1 MSEQWQSQSAN
12 PAARVEKV
20 KEDLTGRDRLVSN
33 VIFSWVGHFVFI
45 VAGFILPRM
54 IDRRL
59 GQELLGVW
67 DFAWSIVSYFNLVEL
82 GVGGSVNR
90 YVAKYRIVGDI
101 GGVNR
106 TVSSASFILGVTG
119 ILIFGITIIVSL
131 LLPQLFGTRLGEN
144 VNEAQGVILFL
155 GASVAVQIALGV
167 FGGILMGCHRWKLQ
181 NLVMSTGHAVTI
193 VGMIIALVMGGGLR
207 AISVIFLIGDTF
219 FIRLIRVILAYR
231 VCKGLR
237 LGLSMVGWK
246 MIRELYVFGG
256 KSLIPI
262 LSKML
267 LSQTTSVL
275 IVVYLGP
282 ASLALYSRPFSLVR
296 HIEQLVLKIAA
307 VLRPTVSAMQSAD
320 DLQGI
325 RELLKKSVRYSLY
338 MVLPMVLVLSFFG
351 DAIMQFWMG
360 PRYANWIIPAILA
373 IGFLAYLVQSPA
385 VQVLAG
391 LNAHGRAGLAQLIA
405 SLCSAGLVV
414 IVLGF
419 LKWGLV
425 GAALAVTLPMTLM
438 NVIYLPQLVCRR
450 VGLNLREYLVSVTL
464 GPLLHILPFAMCLL
478 VARLIF
484 HTNLLLGLIIG
495 GTAGGAFLAVV
506 YFQYVLPD
514 RIRRRLIRF
523 IGLKGSVA

>member
-1 MSEQWQSQSAN
+1 MSEQWQNQSAN

-82 GVGGSVNR
+82 GIGGSVNR
-90 YVAKYRIVGDI
+90 YVARYRMTGDI
-101 GGVNR
+101 DGINR

-119 ILIFGITIIVSL
+119 ILIFGMTITVSL
-131 LLPQLFGTRLGEN
+131 MLAQLFGAQLGEN
-144 VNEAQGVILFL
+144 VREAQWVVLFL
-155 GASVAVQIALGV
+155 GTDIGVQIAIGV
-167 FGGILMGCHRWKLQ
+167 FPGVLMGCHRWRLL
-181 NLVMSTGHAVTI
+181 NLITSGRHAAVIT
-193 VGMIIALVMGGGLR
+193 GMIIALVMGGGLR
-207 AISVIFLIGDTF
+207 TISLIFLIGN
-219 FIRLIRVILAYR
+219 ILARLVWVIVAYR
-231 VCKGLR
+231 ICKGLR
-237 LGLSMVGWK
+237 LGLSMIGWN
-246 MIRELYVFGG
+246 MIKELYVFGG

-275 IVVYLGP
+275 IVAYLGP
-282 ASLALYSRPFSLVR
+282 AALALYARPFSLVR

-307 VLRPTVSAMQSAD
+307 VVRPTVSSLQSAN

-351 DAIMQFWMG
+351 DAILQFWMG
-360 PRYANWIIPAILA
+360 PRYANGLIPAILA

-391 LNAHGRAGLAQLIA
+391 LNAHGRAGLAQFIA

-450 VGLNLREYLVSVTL
+450 VGLNLREYLVSVTV
-464 GPLLHILPFAMCLL
+464 GPLLHILPFAICLV

-484 HTNLLLGLIIG
+484 HANLLLGLIIG

-506 YFQYVLPD
+506 YFKYVLPE
-514 RIRRRLIRF
+514 RIRRRVVRF
-523 IGLKGSVA
+523 VGLKGSVA